1 MSPDGLEQ
9 IATLSVP
16 SDPAYL
22 AVSRQAL
29 VGATAGLPIAD
40 DDLDDLKLVLSEICA
55 NAIVHAYG
63 QRPDGRIDVTF
74 RSSPTELEVTVAD
87 HGAGFPG
94 GQVPDQVG
102 AGLTLLQRLCSR
114 HTIEPWRAEGG
125 AAVTFALS
133 VTS

>member
-1 MSPDGLEQ
+1 MSLDGLEQ

-29 VGATAGLPIAD
+29 VGATAGLPIGD
-40 DDLDDLKLVLSEICA
+40 EDLDDLKLVLSEICA

-63 QRPDGRIDVTF
+63 RQPNGRIDVTF
-74 RSSPTELEVTVAD
+74 RRSSAELEVTVAD
-87 HGAGFPG
+87 HGPGFPDARL
-94 GQVPDQVG
+94 PDRAG

-114 HTIEPWRAEGG
+114 YAIDPRRAEGG
-125 AAVTFALS
+125 SAVTFAHS
-133 VTS
+133 IKS